1 MSIKIL
7 EFEDV
12 NFSVIEF
19 RLMRH
24 AHDVPNLNTNEK
36 QVIVSLKIFF

>member
-24 AHDVPNLNTNEK
+24 DVPYLNTKEK
-36 QVIVSLKIFF
+36 QMIVSLKIFF